1 MARGRS
7 AEKSKGKGGASSKSS
22 SKKQNP
28 KKKRRVS
35 YDADRTYVGSA
46 AAVDDSSDSEGGNFC
61 FCIGGKMRPAGPDNQ
76 TSDRTIE
83 TSGEISEPNYSSR
96 AGSIQPKVKTRFR
109 PEVDRQLTL

>member
-61 FCIGGKMRPAGPDNQ
+61 FWRENA
-76 TSDRTIE
+76 TR
-83 TSGEISEPNYSSR
+83 R
-96 AGSIQPKVKTRFR
+96 AGQSNIRS
-109 PEVDRQLTL
+109 DN